1 MNGFYMLRGNVPR
14 MRMVGALISKAFGG
28 GGGGGEG
35 NKKTELNKL
44 LMAFGLAV
52 FGRLLVPSMKYR
64 SAFFKEEG
72 KLLLSH
78 LAGRL
83 KVCLVG
89 GIDSLSAMR
98 SALGDGFSSVAV
110 ARPMLRDPNWLV
122 GLMNEDANEE
132 FHVEEDSDGRL
143 VATVKEIKWFCGR
156 LCDRCGEREVRKD
169 DGAGITWCHVC
180 YGAISIVGSAMAERR
195 LRAGEWP
202 LLYPPLS
209 HPG

>member
-1 MNGFYMLRGNVPR
+1 MLRGNVPR
-14 MRMVGALISKAFGG
+14 SMHYVESALINKAFGG
-28 GGGGGEG
+28 GREEVMG
-35 NKKTELNKL
+35 NKKTELNSSF

-98 SALGDGFSSVAV
+98 SALGDGFSLVAV

-132 FHVEEDSDGRL
+132 SKVEEDSDGRL
-143 VATVKEIKWFCGR
+143 VATVKEIKWFCGH
-156 LCDRCGEREVRKD
+156 LCDRCGER
-169 DGAGITWCHVC
+169 GAKG
-180 YGAISIVGSAMAERR
+180 
-195 LRAGEWP
+195 
-202 LLYPPLS
+202 
-209 HPG
+209 